1 MSNQILTCPVCDA
14 PISLPQNPEESE
26 IINCSDCQSQ
36 LVIESIINGVV
47 TLNQA
52 PQVEEDWGE

>member
-1 MSNQILTCPVCDA
+1 MSTKNLTCPVCDA
-14 PISLPQNPEESE
+14 PINLPLNPEESE

-36 LVIESIINGVV
+36 LVVDSIIDGVV
-47 TLNQA
+47 TLSQA